1 MDRLIFNEQ
10 NRSSRRL
17 ITSVI
22 DQIAEE
28 EPEPAWIVAPAS
40 DVSHN
45 LNYRQFANA
54 INGVSWWLEREIG
67 RGNGFTSLVF
77 FGTGGGDVR
86 YPILLLG
93 AVKAGYYVSS
103 LTFFISS
110 EVDQFVF
117 QTLFNSP
124 RNSIDAHI
132 NLFNLQNSKIMVLP
146 DPHPPC
152 VAPLLKAY
160 PMQILQFP
168 DLEHLLN
175 TETTPYPYT
184 KTFEEAYNDPL
195 LSLHTSGT
203 TGKDTWSKVFPYTG
217 SIDHF

>member
-1 MDRLIFNEQ
+1 MDRLKSTEQ
-10 NRSSRRL
+10 DGSSKRL
-17 ITSVI
+17 IISVI
-22 DQIAEE
+22 NQIAEE
-28 EPEPAWIVAPAS
+28 EPEVAWIVAPAS

-67 RGNGFTSLVF
+67 RGNGFTSLIF

-103 LTFFISS
+103 LTFFIPS
-110 EVDQFVF
+110 EVDQIVF

-124 RNSIDAHI
+124 RNSIDTNI

-146 DPHPPC
+146 DPHPP
-152 VAPLLKAY
+152 
-160 PMQILQFP
+160 
-168 DLEHLLN
+168 
-175 TETTPYPYT
+175 
-184 KTFEEAYNDPL
+184 
-195 LSLHTSGT
+195 
-203 TGKDTWSKVFPYTG
+203 
-217 SIDHF
+217 

>member
-1 MDRLIFNEQ
+1 VPPHPLRPSYEVPPFGWTYIKASMDRLIFNEQ

-17 ITSVI
+17 ITSVT

-28 EPEPAWIVAPAS
+28 EPEAAWIVAPAS

-45 LNYRQFANA
+45 LNYRQYANA

-146 DPHPPC
+146 DP
-152 VAPLLKAY
+152 APSIRCSLVRSLSDANTS
-160 PMQILQFP
+160 IL
-168 DLEHLLN
+168 
-175 TETTPYPYT
+175 
-184 KTFEEAYNDPL
+184 
-195 LSLHTSGT
+195 
-203 TGKDTWSKVFPYTG
+203 
-217 SIDHF
+217 